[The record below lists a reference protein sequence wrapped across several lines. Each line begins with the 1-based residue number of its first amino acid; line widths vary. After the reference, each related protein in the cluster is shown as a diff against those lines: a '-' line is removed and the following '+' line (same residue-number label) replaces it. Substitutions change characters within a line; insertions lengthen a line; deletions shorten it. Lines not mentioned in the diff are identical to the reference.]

1 MAPLPKISVVTPSY
15 NQRPFLEQTILSVL
29 NQDYPAL
36 EYIVVD
42 GASGDGSVEVIRKY
56 EERLA
61 NWSSERDH
69 GQYDAINKGFAHAT
83 GEVMGW
89 INSDDQ
95 YLPWTLA
102 VVGQIFSQFPEV
114 EWITSLFQFCLRPN
128 GLPATCKAVDGFSR
142 NAFLGGANLPGGHWP
157 AEDYIQQEGTFWR
170 RSLWDRSGGHVD
182 ASLRFAGDFELW
194 ARFFAHDA
202 ELVGVALP
210 LGAFRYHEDQKT
222 AANMREYFVEA
233 RNALLQH
240 GGRLPGKWDIFL
252 TRRYRKLR
260 QFFQKRYRQRLTRG
274 SAIRTVVSRG
284 RTGTW
289 ELRIK

>member
-15 NQRPFLEQTILSVL
+15 NQQPFLEQTILSVL
-29 NQDYPAL
+29 NQDYPTL

-42 GASGDGSVEVIRKY
+42 GGSDDGSVEVIRKY

-61 NWSSERDH
+61 NWSSERDQ
-69 GQYDAINKGFAHAT
+69 GQYDAINKGFARAT

-142 NAFLGGANLPGGHWP
+142 NAFLRGANLPGGHWP

-170 RSLWDRSGGHVD
+170 RTLWERAGGHVE
-182 ASLRFAGDFELW
+182 ASLRFAGDF
-194 ARFFAHDA
+194 
-202 ELVGVALP
+202 
-210 LGAFRYHEDQKT
+210 
-222 AANMREYFVEA
+222 
-233 RNALLQH
+233 
-240 GGRLPGKWDIFL
+240 
-252 TRRYRKLR
+252 
-260 QFFQKRYRQRLTRG
+260 
-274 SAIRTVVSRG
+274 
-284 RTGTW
+284 
-289 ELRIK
+289 